1 VYYNYSNKILQQG
14 HSIIYVSNHVYPWMI
29 ICTST
34 WITNKIIRKY
44 QTCDSDEIFCQ
55 LSNLARTSSESAFQR
70 KKSIY
75 VPLRRIIA
83 HNGIHI
89 RRHDYFLKK
98 LLFLFDVSIF
108 LSFSWKQTTANTL
121 RVARTFIVVRE
132 AKNLFRI
139 LHRNF
144 FTLCDKPLGQMV
156 QNLPLNVHS
165 K

>member
-70 KKSIY
+70 RKSIY
-75 VPLRRIIA
+75 FPLRRIIA

-98 LLFLFDVSIF
+98 LLFLLAFQYFFHFRENRQLQILWELLGP
-108 LSFSWKQTTANTL
+108 LSSFVRQ
-121 RVARTFIVVRE
+121 RTFLGFCIE
-132 AKNLFRI
+132 T
-139 LHRNF
+139 F